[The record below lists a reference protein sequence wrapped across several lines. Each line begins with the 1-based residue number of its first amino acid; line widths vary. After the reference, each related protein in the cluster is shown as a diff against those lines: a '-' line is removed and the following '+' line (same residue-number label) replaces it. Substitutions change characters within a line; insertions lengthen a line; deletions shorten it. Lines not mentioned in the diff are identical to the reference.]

1 MHLYHETWRV
11 ALRNTDEQLKHGVER
26 QRVNVERSGEMLR
39 QRGNVLLEFA
49 LVMTPFL
56 ALSLTTI
63 ELSLPIFKKSTFE
76 NAVREGC
83 RYGITYQTAYNGN
96 TYGTMT
102 AAIQAVVEANSMGLC
117 HNAANVSVD
126 YYNSVSFAKVTGQ
139 AGANNDGNILQ
150 VSITGYTHNWIAP
163 VAWFW
168 GSTTFQINPAPL
180 QHRRRFGG
188 SSGVVAARNC
198 STNSVA
204 IRGSELCDVLIKHA

>member
-1 MHLYHETWRV
+1 MWRI
-11 ALRNTDEQLKHGVER
+11 ALRGKTTHR
-26 QRVNVERSGEMLR
+26 RRT

-49 LVMTPFL
+49 LVMTPFMALTL
-56 ALSLTTI
+56 ATI

-83 RYGITYQTAYNGN
+83 RYGVTYQTAYNGT

-102 AAIQAVVEANSMGLC
+102 LAIQNVVVANSMGFLTTS
-117 HNAANVSVD
+117 NINVD

-139 AGANNDGNILQ
+139 AGANSDGNILQ

-168 GSTTFQINPAPL
+168 GSTTFQLNPAPL
-180 QHRRRFGG
+180 TI
-188 SSGVVAARNC
+188 AAFSADRLE
-198 STNSVA
+198 SLPPGTTRPSP
-204 IRGSELCDVLIKHA
+204 